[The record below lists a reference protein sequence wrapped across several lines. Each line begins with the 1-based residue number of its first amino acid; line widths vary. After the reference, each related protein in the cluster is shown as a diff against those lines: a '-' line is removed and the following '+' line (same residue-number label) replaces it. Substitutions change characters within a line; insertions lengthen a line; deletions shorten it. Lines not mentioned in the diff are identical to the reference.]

1 MGARIISA
9 AATETNETTMSV
21 ALVTYGKKGTRKDF
35 ALQSGPMVIGRKTD
49 ADLRIPLVEVSRTH
63 CEISVDGDK
72 VTLRDL
78 GSCNGTFVNERKV
91 ARAVLKAGDRIT
103 IGPVVFVLQING
115 APEIAS
121 PPGSVTKGR
130 AGAQATTVVSPASEQ
145 GVSEVDDFDI
155 DELGELDID
164 DLSDLDLGNL
174 NIDDSDELEEI
185 DDLEEI
191 DEADL
196 APDQDAGGSG
206 KQ

>member
-21 ALVTYGKKGTRKDF
+21 ALVTYGKKGARKDF

-49 ADLRIPLVEVSRTH
+49 ADLRIPLVEVSRAH
-63 CEISVDGDK
+63 CEISVDGDT

-78 GSCNGTFVNERKV
+78 GSGNGTFVNERKV
-91 ARAVLKAGDRIT
+91 TRTLLKAGDRIT
-103 IGPVVFVLQING
+103 IGPVVFTLQING

-121 PPGSVTKGR
+121 SPGSATRGQ
-130 AGAQATTVVSPASEQ
+130 AGALAATVVSPALEQ
-145 GVSEVDDFDI
+145 GAGDVDDFDI

-164 DLSDLDLGNL
+164 DLSDLDLGDL

-185 DDLEEI
+185 DNLEEI

-196 APDQDAGGSG
+196 APDQDGGGSG